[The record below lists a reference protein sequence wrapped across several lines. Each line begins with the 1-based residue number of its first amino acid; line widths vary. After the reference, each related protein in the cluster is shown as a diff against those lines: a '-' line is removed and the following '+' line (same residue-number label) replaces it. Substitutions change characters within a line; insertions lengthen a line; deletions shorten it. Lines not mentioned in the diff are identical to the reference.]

1 MDIATQGPIKRI
13 KQNNQGIATFLSLA
27 LIPLSGFAIDIY
39 IPSLPSMGVGLHAGS
54 IQVQMTI
61 TIFLISYGLSQLFV
75 GSLLDSYGRYK
86 IGLGGLVVFALASI
100 IIGMTHNIYL
110 IYAMRAVH
118 GITVALIV
126 VSKRAYFVDVFTG
139 DKLKYYLSIFT
150 IIWSTGPILAPFL
163 GGYLQDVF
171 GWQSNFYF
179 LAVYAVVILVLEII
193 FGGETLKE
201 IKGFDLGRI
210 IKVYAKMIRTAHFT
224 LGLVILGFAY
234 SMVMVYNMT
243 GPFIIEHE
251 FHLTPVV
258 AGYCSLILGLA
269 WMTGGFIGKATINR
283 PFFKKLSVNIILQIF
298 FVVLMLLSVG
308 FVSNLFTLVL
318 FAFLIHV
325 TAGYTYN
332 NYFTF
337 SMRQFP
343 ENAAIAGGLAGGIVY
358 VIVSIL
364 SYAVVFTIPAKD
376 ERNLGLSYALLIG
389 LSAVV
394 MYAVV
399 RLNRKR
405 TKAGQ
410 QVIL

>member
-1 MDIATQGPIKRI
+1 MDIATQGSIKRI
-13 KQNNQGIATFLSLA
+13 KKNNQGIATFLSLA

-39 IPSLPSMGVGLHAGS
+39 IPSLPSMGVGLQAGS

-61 TIFLISYGLSQLFV
+61 TIFLVSYGISQLFV

-86 IGLGGLVVFALASI
+86 IGLGGLVIFAMASFV
-100 IIGMTHNIYL
+100 IGFTDNINV

-163 GGYLQDVF
+163 GGYLQDLF
-171 GWQSNFYF
+171 GWQSNFFF
-179 LAVYAVVILVLEII
+179 LAIYALVILILEII
-193 FGGETLKE
+193 YGGETLKE
-201 IKGFDLGRI
+201 IKGFDLRRI
-210 IKVYAKMIRTAHFT
+210 LKVYAKMISTTHFT

-251 FHLTPVV
+251 FHLSPVV

-269 WMTGGFIGKATINR
+269 WMAGGFVGKATIDR
-283 PFFKKLSVNIILQIF
+283 PFFKKLSVNILLQIG
-298 FVVLMLLSVG
+298 FVLLMMISVW
-308 FVSNLFTLVL
+308 FVSNLFTLVI
-318 FAFLIHV
+318 FAFLIHL

-332 NYFTF
+332 NYFTY

-343 ENAAIAGGLAGGIVY
+343 DNAAIAGGLSGGIVY
-358 VIVSIL
+358 IIVSVL
-364 SYAVVFTIPAKD
+364 SYGVVFFIPAKD
-376 ERNLGLSYALLIG
+376 ERNLGWSYALLIG
-389 LSAVV
+389 FSAVV
-394 MYAVV
+394 MFVVV
-399 RLNRKR
+399 RLNRKK
-405 TKAGQ
+405 TTNPKLA
-410 QVIL
+410 V